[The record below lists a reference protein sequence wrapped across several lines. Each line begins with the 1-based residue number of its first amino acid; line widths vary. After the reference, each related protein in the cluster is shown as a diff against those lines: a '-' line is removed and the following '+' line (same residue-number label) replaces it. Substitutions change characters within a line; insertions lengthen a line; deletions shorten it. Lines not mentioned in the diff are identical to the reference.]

1 MVILASIVEK
11 ETALAD
17 ERSRVA
23 AVFINRLKLQ
33 HAPAVRPDGDLRHV
47 RRRRRAGRLH
57 AAAAADLNA
66 DALQHLRHPGLP
78 PGPIAN
84 PGRASLEA
92 VANPSRTR
100 DLYFV
105 ADGTG
110 GHAFAET
117 YEEHLRNVARWR
129 QIQQQQAT
137 PAPASAPADS
147 AAPASDA
154 AAPAASPG

>member
-1 MVILASIVEK
+1 M
-11 ETALAD
+11 
-17 ERSRVA
+17 A
-23 AVFINRLKLQ
+23 AK
-33 HAPAVRPDGDLRHV
+33 A
-47 RRRRRAGRLH
+47 RRAGH
-57 AAAAADLNA
+57 ALLQSELNRQTPYNTYLI
-66 DALQHLRHPGLP
+66 DGLP

-84 PGRASLEA
+84 PGVAALEA
-92 VANPSRTR
+92 VANPSQTN

-110 GHAFAET
+110 GHVFAET
-117 YEEHLRNVARWR
+117 YEEHQRNVARYR